1 MITSH
6 ELPYTEIIKSEGD
19 FFSAD
24 VTLPVQG
31 AIFQYSKTGF
41 IPGPDSPKKSP
52 QLPYKGGG
60 VQKLTWV
67 TGMVCST
74 TSTLYKLYFVF
85 TNRVEKLVSHALEQN
100 EKTSF

>member
-41 IPGPDSPKKSP
+41 IPGSEVATNFLYSVHPENTKWKS
-52 QLPYKGGG
+52 
-60 VQKLTWV
+60 V
-67 TGMVCST
+67 
-74 TSTLYKLYFVF
+74 
-85 TNRVEKLVSHALEQN
+85 
-100 EKTSF
+100 